1 MTTLQAGVSYGF
13 NANPKKNQ
21 SALRHVAA
29 RPRCPVALSSHE
41 FPKHPKKFVMQ
52 TQVLPESSVGT
63 AWLEHDPPG
72 GATQKTPLASF
83 PFTIGRNDSTDLR
96 VDSHQVSRE
105 HAAISRQGRK
115 YLIKDLGS
123 TNGTFLNGQ
132 RISEAVLNDGDLLM
146 VADVELTFYSGAG
159 GAGRQTAT
167 QVMSRSPADG
177 IQHDTVW
184 ETILAVR
191 RTHEVVTHRCLR
203 TLYQP
208 IIDLTKS
215 DIFGYEALAA
225 DSADGSANS
234 RCETLVPSVECR
246 AASRLRQLFRRLAV
260 EEAASLPHGGRLLL
274 AITAAES
281 SEPALISHLCQLRN
295 FVGSS
300 RQIVV
305 EIPDSAVRGTADF
318 RALLACLRDVQI
330 QVAYDGY
337 ASGKARI
344 SEHKDVAPDYLK
356 LAPSLFGSV
365 HSSPERQ
372 RQVQLIVKA
381 SQDLNVA
388 VIATGIDTETDLDV
402 CQSLE
407 CTLAQGK
414 LFGMPQTVASLIHAS
429 RTPPRERQAAR

>member
-1 MTTLQAGVSYGF
+1 
-13 NANPKKNQ
+13 
-21 SALRHVAA
+21 
-29 RPRCPVALSSHE
+29 
-41 FPKHPKKFVMQ
+41 MQ

-63 AWLEHDPPG
+63 AWLEFDPPSG
-72 GATQKTPLASF
+72 STQKTPLTTF
-83 PFTIGRNDSTDLR
+83 PFTIGRNDSTDLQ

-115 YLIKDLGS
+115 YVVKDLGS

-146 VADVELTFYSGAG
+146 CADVELTFYSGSG
-159 GAGRQTAT
+159 SAGRQTAT
-167 QVMSRSPADG
+167 QVMSHAPAG
-177 IQHDTVW
+177 SEPRDTVW
-184 ETILAVR
+184 DTILSVR

-208 IIDLTKS
+208 ITNLSTS
-215 DIFGYEALAA
+215 EVFGYEALAA
-225 DSADGSANS
+225 GSSDSPASP
-234 RCETLVPSVECR
+234 RCETLVPVVECR
-246 AASRLRQLFRRLAV
+246 AAARLRQLFRRLAV
-260 EEAASLPHGGRLLL
+260 EESASLPHGGRLLL

-281 SEPALISHLCQLRN
+281 AEPALISHLCQLRN

-330 QVAYDGY
+330 QVAYDGF

-356 LAPSLFGSV
+356 LAPSLFGSIY
-365 HSSPERQ
+365 SSPERQ

-388 VIATGIDTETDLDV
+388 VIATGVDTETDLEV
-402 CQSLE
+402 CRSLN

-414 LFGMPQTVASLIHAS
+414 LFGTPQTVASLIHAS
-429 RTPPRERQAAR
+429 RVPHHERQAAR

>member
-1 MTTLQAGVSYGF
+1 
-13 NANPKKNQ
+13 
-21 SALRHVAA
+21 
-29 RPRCPVALSSHE
+29 
-41 FPKHPKKFVMQ
+41 MQ

-72 GATQKTPLASF
+72 GATQKTPLASL

-159 GAGRQTAT
+159 SAGRQTAT
-167 QVMSRSPADG
+167 QVMSRSPEG
-177 IQHDTVW
+177 GTQRDTVW
-184 ETILAVR
+184 ETILSVR

-208 IIDLTKS
+208 ILNLSNS

-225 DSADGSANS
+225 GSADGPASS
-234 RCETLVPSVECR
+234 RCETLVPAVECR
-246 AASRLRQLFRRLAV
+246 AAARLRQLFRRLAV
-260 EEAASLPHGGRLLL
+260 EETVSLPHGGKLLL

-281 SEPALISHLCQLRN
+281 AEPALISHLCQLRN
-295 FVGSS
+295 IVGSS

-305 EIPDSAVRGTADF
+305 EIPDNAVRGTADF

-344 SEHKDVAPDYLK
+344 SEHKEVAPDFLK
-356 LAPSLFGSV
+356 LAPSMFKSI
-365 HSSPERQ
+365 HSGADRQ
-372 RQVQLIVKA
+372 RQVQLIVRA
-381 SQDLNVA
+381 SLDLNCA
-388 VIATGIDTETDLDV
+388 VIATGIDTEADLEV
-402 CQSLE
+402 CRNLG
-407 CTLAQGK
+407 CTLAQGE
-414 LFGMPQTVASLIHAS
+414 LFGGPQTVASLIHVS
-429 RTPPRERQAAR
+429 RKPGRARETIR

>member
-1 MTTLQAGVSYGF
+1 
-13 NANPKKNQ
+13 
-21 SALRHVAA
+21 
-29 RPRCPVALSSHE
+29 
-41 FPKHPKKFVMQ
+41 MQ

-72 GATQKTPLASF
+72 GATQKTPLASL

-159 GAGRQTAT
+159 SAGRQTAT
-167 QVMSRSPADG
+167 QVMSRSPEGGA
-177 IQHDTVW
+177 QRDTVW
-184 ETILAVR
+184 ETILSVR

-208 IIDLTKS
+208 ILDLSNS
-215 DIFGYEALAA
+215 DNFGYEALAA
-225 DSADGSANS
+225 GSADGPASS
-234 RCETLVPSVECR
+234 RCETLVPAVECR
-246 AASRLRQLFRRLAV
+246 AAARLRQLFRRLAV

-281 SEPALISHLCQLRN
+281 AEPALISHLCQLRN

-318 RALLACLRDVQI
+318 RALFACLRDVQI

-356 LAPSLFGSV
+356 LAPSLFGSI

-388 VIATGIDTETDLDV
+388 VIATGIDTETDLEV
-402 CQSLE
+402 CKSLD

-414 LFGMPQTVASLIHAS
+414 LFGTPQTVASLIHAL
-429 RTPPRERQAAR
+429 RTPPRERQTAR

>member
-1 MTTLQAGVSYGF
+1 
-13 NANPKKNQ
+13 
-21 SALRHVAA
+21 
-29 RPRCPVALSSHE
+29 
-41 FPKHPKKFVMQ
+41 MQ

-63 AWLEHDPPG
+63 AWLEFDPPG
-72 GATQKTPLASF
+72 SATQKTPLTSF

-115 YLIKDLGS
+115 YLLKDLGS
-123 TNGTFLNGQ
+123 TNGTFVNGQ
-132 RISEAVLNDGDLLM
+132 RVSEAVLNDGDLLM
-146 VADVELTFYSGAG
+146 FADVELTFYSGSG
-159 GAGRQTAT
+159 SAGRQTAT
-167 QVMSRSPADG
+167 QVMSHAPSGSTPRDA
-177 IQHDTVW
+177 VW

-208 IIDLTKS
+208 ILDLSTG
-215 DIFGYEALAA
+215 DVFGYEALAA
-225 DSADGSANS
+225 RSSEGAASP
-234 RCETLVPSVECR
+234 RCETLVPPVECR
-246 AASRLRQLFRRLAV
+246 AAARLRQLFRRLAV
-260 EEAASLPHGGRLLL
+260 EEAASLPHGERLLL

-281 SEPALISHLCQLRN
+281 AEPALISHLCQLRN
-295 FVGSS
+295 FVGAS
-300 RQIVV
+300 RQIIV

-356 LAPSLFGSV
+356 LAPSLFGSI
-365 HSSPERQ
+365 HSSPDRQ

-381 SQDLNVA
+381 SQDLNVE
-388 VIATGIDTETDLDV
+388 VIATGVDSETDLEV
-402 CQSLE
+402 CRSLE
-407 CTLAQGK
+407 CNLAQGM
-414 LFGMPQTVASLIHAS
+414 LFGKPQTVASLIHAS
-429 RTPPRERQAAR
+429 RIPPREPRAAR